1 MHQPIRARLEEYLS
15 GMLDSVHQREVDNHL
30 ASCEECRRTLD
41 RMRRQSALLEV
52 LRPAAEIDPA
62 PGFYARVLDRIE
74 SQRIPSV
81 WDLLIE
87 PMFARRLAYVSL
99 TLLAILGVFMFT
111 AGGPGGASEP
121 VFSYHSPEVILA
133 EEPVTPVLGDNVD
146 HDRSVVLVNL
156 ATYLD

>member
-1 MHQPIRARLEEYLS
+1 
-15 GMLDSVHQREVDNHL
+15 MLDSVHQREIENHL
-30 ASCEECRRTLD
+30 ASCEECRRTLE
-41 RMRRQSALLEV
+41 RMRRQSALFQTLQ
-52 LRPAAEIDPA
+52 PAAEIDPA

-87 PMFARRLAYVSL
+87 PVFARRLAYVSL

-111 AGGPGGASEP
+111 ADGVGDPSEL
-121 VFSYHSPEVILA
+121 VFSSHSPEVILA
-133 EEPVTPVLGDNVD
+133 EEPVVPVLGDDVD

-156 ATYLD
+156 ATYQD